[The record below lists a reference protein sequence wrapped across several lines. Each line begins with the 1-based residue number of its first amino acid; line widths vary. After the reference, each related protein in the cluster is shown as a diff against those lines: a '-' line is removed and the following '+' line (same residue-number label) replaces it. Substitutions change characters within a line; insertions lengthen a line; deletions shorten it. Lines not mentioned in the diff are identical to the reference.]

1 MSNNLLSKRINNYF
15 EKLVKQNNTPKSGG
29 GIYES
34 FIKPNALMIFLLI
47 IVITIIICYCFH
59 NANNLNKKDK
69 SLKKKEEKE
78 FINHIDKDE
87 LVSIIDE
94 LSSVNERQKIMQDEI
109 DYKINYLNQMQMEK
123 NNIIIENNEKDKFVS
138 NYKSLGNYQE
148 INNRDKILTKV
159 DDINV
164 EAPYV

>member
-1 MSNNLLSKRINNYF
+1 MTNNLLSKRIDNYF
-15 EKLVKQNNTPKSGG
+15 EKLSKQNNTAKTGG

-47 IVITIIICYCFH
+47 VIIIIIICYCYH
-59 NANNLNKKDK
+59 NANNLDKKVK
-69 SLKKKEEKE
+69 IQEETEE

-109 DYKINYLNQMQMEK
+109 DYKMNYLNQMQMEK

>member
-1 MSNNLLSKRINNYF
+1 MSNNLLSKRIDNYF
-15 EKLVKQNNTPKSGG
+15 SKLSKQNNRPKSGG

-47 IVITIIICYCFH
+47 VIITIIICYCYH
-59 NANNLNKKDK
+59 NANNLDKKVK
-69 SLKKKEEKE
+69 LQEEAEE
-78 FINHIDKDE
+78 FINHKDE

-94 LSSVNERQKIMQDEI
+94 LNSVNERQKIMQDEI
-109 DYKINYLNQMQMEK
+109 DYKINYLNQMKMEK

>member
-1 MSNNLLSKRINNYF
+1 MSNNLISKRIDNYF
-15 EKLVKQNNTPKSGG
+15 EKLTKYNNTPKSGG
-29 GIYES
+29 GIYEG

-47 IVITIIICYCFH
+47 IIITIIICYCYH
-59 NANNLNKKDK
+59 NANNLDK
-69 SLKKKEEKE
+69 TVKIQEEEKE
-78 FINHIDKDE
+78 FIKNIDKDE
-87 LVSIIDE
+87 LLSIIDE

-109 DYKINYLNQMQMEK
+109 DYKMNYLNQIQMEQ
-123 NNIIIENNEKDKFVS
+123 NNKIIENNEKDKFVS

>member
-1 MSNNLLSKRINNYF
+1 MSNNLLSKRIDNYF
-15 EKLVKQNNTPKSGG
+15 SKLSKQNNRPKSGG

-47 IVITIIICYCFH
+47 IIITIIICYCY
-59 NANNLNKKDK
+59 
-69 SLKKKEEKE
+69 LK
-78 FINHIDKDE
+78 
-87 LVSIIDE
+87 
-94 LSSVNERQKIMQDEI
+94 
-109 DYKINYLNQMQMEK
+109 MEK

>member
-1 MSNNLLSKRINNYF
+1 MSNNLLSKRIDNYF
-15 EKLVKQNNTPKSGG
+15 KKLAEQNNTPKTKG

-34 FIKPNALMIFLLI
+34 FIKPNSLMIFLLI
-47 IVITIIICYCFH
+47 IIITIIICYCYYNF
-59 NANNLNKKDK
+59 NNLNKKVK
-69 SLKKKEEKE
+69 LQKEEKE
-78 FINHIDKDE
+78 FINHINKDE

-123 NNIIIENNEKDKFVS
+123 NNIIMENNEKDKFVS

>member
-1 MSNNLLSKRINNYF
+1 MSNNLLSKRIDNYF
-15 EKLVKQNNTPKSGG
+15 SKLSKQNNTPKSGG

-47 IVITIIICYCFH
+47 IIITIIICYCYH
-59 NANNLNKKDK
+59 NANNLDKKVK
-69 SLKKKEEKE
+69 LQEEEKE

-109 DYKINYLNQMQMEK
+109 DYKMNYLNQMQMEK

>member
-1 MSNNLLSKRINNYF
+1 MSNNLISKRIDNYF
-15 EKLVKQNNTPKSGG
+15 EKLTKHNNTPKSGG

-47 IVITIIICYCFH
+47 IIITIIICYCYH
-59 NANNLNKKDK
+59 NANNLDKKVK
-69 SLKKKEEKE
+69 IQEEEKE
-78 FINHIDKDE
+78 FIKDIDKDE
-87 LVSIIDE
+87 LLSIIDE

-109 DYKINYLNQMQMEK
+109 DYKMNYLNQIQMEQ
-123 NNIIIENNEKDKFVS
+123 NNKIIENNGKDKFVS

>member
-1 MSNNLLSKRINNYF
+1 MSNNLLSKRIDNYF
-15 EKLVKQNNTPKSGG
+15 SKLSKQNNTTKSGG

-47 IVITIIICYCFH
+47 IIITIIICYCYH
-59 NANNLNKKDK
+59 NANNLDKKVK
-69 SLKKKEEKE
+69 LQEEEKE
-78 FINHIDKDE
+78 FIKHIDKDE

-109 DYKINYLNQMQMEK
+109 DYKMNYLNQMQMEK

>member
-1 MSNNLLSKRINNYF
+1 MSNNLLSKRIDNYF

-47 IVITIIICYCFH
+47 IIITIIICYCYH
-59 NANNLNKKDK
+59 NANNLDKKVK
-69 SLKKKEEKE
+69 LQEEEKE

-109 DYKINYLNQMQMEK
+109 DYKMNYLNQMEK

>member
-69 SLKKKEEKE
+69 SLKKEEKE

-109 DYKINYLNQMQMEK
+109 DYKMNYLNQMQMEK

>member
-1 MSNNLLSKRINNYF
+1 MSNNLLSKRIDNYF
-15 EKLVKQNNTPKSGG
+15 EKLIKQNNTPKSGG

-47 IVITIIICYCFH
+47 IIITIIICYCYH
-59 NANNLNKKDK
+59 NANNLDKKVKLQED
-69 SLKKKEEKE
+69 EETEE
-78 FINHIDKDE
+78 FINHIDKAE

-109 DYKINYLNQMQMEK
+109 DYKMNYLNQIQMEQ
-123 NNIIIENNEKDKFVS
+123 NNKIIENNEKDKFVS

>member
-1 MSNNLLSKRINNYF
+1 MSNNLISKRIDNYF
-15 EKLVKQNNTPKSGG
+15 EKLTKHNNTPKSGG

-47 IVITIIICYCFH
+47 IIITIIICYCYH
-59 NANNLNKKDK
+59 NANNLDKKVK
-69 SLKKKEEKE
+69 IQEEEKE

-109 DYKINYLNQMQMEK
+109 DYKMNYLNQMQMEK

>member
-1 MSNNLLSKRINNYF
+1 
-15 EKLVKQNNTPKSGG
+15 
-29 GIYES
+29 
-34 FIKPNALMIFLLI
+34 MIFLLI
-47 IVITIIICYCFH
+47 IIITIIICYCYH
-59 NANNLNKKDK
+59 NANNLDKKVKLQED
-69 SLKKKEEKE
+69 EETEE
-78 FINHIDKDE
+78 FINHIDKAE

-109 DYKINYLNQMQMEK
+109 DYKMNYLNQIQMEK

>member
-1 MSNNLLSKRINNYF
+1 
-15 EKLVKQNNTPKSGG
+15 
-29 GIYES
+29 
-34 FIKPNALMIFLLI
+34 
-47 IVITIIICYCFH
+47 
-59 NANNLNKKDK
+59 
-69 SLKKKEEKE
+69 
-78 FINHIDKDE
+78 
-87 LVSIIDE
+87 
-94 LSSVNERQKIMQDEI
+94 MQDEI
-109 DYKINYLNQMQMEK
+109 DYKMNYLNQMQMEK

>member
-1 MSNNLLSKRINNYF
+1 MSNNLLSKRIDNYF
-15 EKLVKQNNTPKSGG
+15 EKLVKQNNIPKSGS

-47 IVITIIICYCFH
+47 IMIIIIICYCYH
-59 NANNLNKKDK
+59 NANNLDKKVKLQED
-69 SLKKKEEKE
+69 EKE

-94 LSSVNERQKIMQDEI
+94 LSSVNERQKIMQTEI
-109 DYKINYLNQMQMEK
+109 DYKMNYLNQIQMKK
-123 NNIIIENNEKDKFVS
+123 NNVVIENNEKDKFVS

>member
-1 MSNNLLSKRINNYF
+1 MTNNLLSKRIDNYF
-15 EKLVKQNNTPKSGG
+15 EKLSKQNNTPKTVG

-47 IVITIIICYCFH
+47 VIITIIICYCYH
-59 NANNLNKKDK
+59 NANNLDKKVK
-69 SLKKKEEKE
+69 LQEEETEE

-94 LSSVNERQKIMQDEI
+94 LSSVNKRQKIMQDEI
-109 DYKINYLNQMQMEK
+109 DYKMNYLNQMKMEK
-123 NNIIIENNEKDKFVS
+123 NNIIMENNEKDKFVS
-138 NYKSLGNYQE
+138 NYKSSGNYQE

>member
-69 SLKKKEEKE
+69 SLKKKK
-78 FINHIDKDE
+78 K
-87 LVSIIDE
+87 
-94 LSSVNERQKIMQDEI
+94 
-109 DYKINYLNQMQMEK
+109 K
-123 NNIIIENNEKDKFVS
+123 N
-138 NYKSLGNYQE
+138 L
-148 INNRDKILTKV
+148 
-159 DDINV
+159 
-164 EAPYV
+164 